1 LKPLTEIH
9 EFIQALTGSEKR
21 YISSFIKPNSVNG
34 QLFQYLMRTPYPV
47 DADKARED
55 LGYQDNYPGFLRIT
69 RYLEERVL
77 ALIKQYDRKNSINA
91 LLTDAIQDVEAL
103 YARGFYERADKII
116 QQAKKQAQ
124 KVERLEMLLELLR
137 WQHKLV
143 VNSYELDKQI
153 PALRLV
159 YEEQQEVTD
168 KLKNLYG
175 YILLEEQVL
184 LRFRRDYFSREE
196 SHKIPLD
203 NPLLLDEAKP
213 HSLRAQCLYHVIRG
227 LTFFYNDEMD
237 RAEAEYYKLDLI
249 SNRHLFLKTVYLEDY
264 LTAMLS
270 WVRVKYWRGNHES
283 AQKLIGKIQKSQL
296 IEDLPQARRS
306 QFYQLL
312 YNYQFIIYED
322 LRQLDKAKAMIPRI
336 NELLENGKVDPLAKD
351 VFYYNFAIIHF
362 DLQESTHARHYLKL
376 ILQKNPKQVRDD
388 IYVFAQILELLVLY
402 DSREWDTLDYK
413 IKSTYRFLKK
423 RKRIY
428 KLESLIMDFIRQ
440 LPRARNREKLI
451 ALLSTLRDQ
460 IEALKTVSFEQK
472 ATRYYNFTG
481 WLDERIKTL
490 EVINRRN
497 SD

>member
-1 LKPLTEIH
+1 MKPLTEIH
-9 EFIQALTGSEKR
+9 ELIHSLTGSEKR

-34 QLFQYLMRTPYPV
+34 QLFQYLMRTPFPV
-47 DADKARED
+47 DADQARDD
-55 LGYQDNYPGFLRIT
+55 LGYRDNYPGFLRIT

-103 YARGFYERADKII
+103 YARGFYDRADKII
-116 QQAKKQAQ
+116 IQAKKQAQ

-137 WQHKLV
+137 WQHKLI

-153 PALRLV
+153 PALRQV
-159 YEEQQEVTD
+159 YDEQQEVAN
-168 KLKNLYG
+168 KLRNLYE
-175 YILLEEQVL
+175 YMLLEEEVL

-196 SHKIPLD
+196 SHKITLD
-203 NPLLLDEAKP
+203 NELVHDEVKP

-270 WVRVKYWRGNHES
+270 WVRVKYWRGHLES
-283 AQKLIGKIQKSQL
+283 AQKLISKIQNSQL

-306 QFYQLL
+306 QYYQLL

-322 LRQLDKAKAMIPRI
+322 QRQLEKARDMIPTI
-336 NELLENGKVDPLAKD
+336 IDLLEHGKVDPLAKD

-362 DLQESTHARHYLKL
+362 DLHDSGIARHYIKA

-388 IYVFAQILELLVLY
+388 IYVFAQILELLILY
-402 DSREWDTLDYK
+402 DAQEWDTLDYR

-440 LPRARNREKLI
+440 LPKAKTRPKLI
-451 ALLSTLRDQ
+451 ELLRKLRDQ
-460 IEALKTVSFEQK
+460 IELLKSEQFEQK

-481 WLDERIKTL
+481 WLDGRIKTL
-490 EVINRRN
+490 ESSTR
-497 SD
+497 